1 MNLLE
6 RRKIETRR
14 LIQQSALELVRDQ
27 GIEAA
32 TVEAICEA
40 AGISQRTFF
49 NYFAFKEAV
58 FIVSPEPLPAAA
70 VERFLAAP
78 GDLMDDLID
87 LMVAHAVL
95 MQRTRQE
102 GLLMREMMLTG
113 EIAKLHPR
121 LMPLQMAEF
130 HKFDRQLQEAI
141 AQRLGLPD
149 DDAACAALAGA
160 VLGANRKTVDLWMED
175 QQMHLPTA
183 IQAGIK
189 AMVRLVRNVPDPTQV
204 EPATTPS
211 G

>member
-102 GLLMREMMLTG
+102 GLLMREMMRTG
-113 EIAKLHPR
+113 AITKAHPR
-121 LMPLQMAEF
+121 LAMLQMAEF
-130 HKFDRQLQEAI
+130 HKFDVQLQQVI
-141 AQRLGLPD
+141 AARLGRPAD
-149 DDAACAALAGA
+149 DPACIALAGA
-160 VLGANRKTVDLWMED
+160 LLGANRGTVDRWMED
-175 QQMHLPTA
+175 QEIRLPEA
-183 IQAGIK
+183 IRAGLV
-189 AMVRLVRNVPDPTQV
+189 AMVTLVRDPNGMGSPK
-204 EPATTPS
+204 PAVAPS
-211 G
+211 D